1 MNQQK
6 HMTSQAR
13 IWTGFYRCH
22 LIFLHSVSRRWNI
35 KYHPLNASQY
45 QATAAARIGI
55 ANSQNHCIRIC
66 MNLYPVELCAFACL
80 GALNHDRPIVACP
93 DLALWQYCWLCWAKV
108 SGRSENMQNWRRIS
122 LKTSRRLKLVAWIQV
137 EFRFGKILAPLCTG
151 MSVYWLYC
159 IVYTPKKRSHGT
171 PPMGFQGEFLIWHS
185 HALSVFRV

>member
-1 MNQQK
+1 MPIPGHCSCKNRDCELTK
-6 HMTSQAR
+6 P
-13 IWTGFYRCH
+13 
-22 LIFLHSVSRRWNI
+22 LHS
-35 KYHPLNASQY
+35 
-45 QATAAARIGI
+45 
-55 ANSQNHCIRIC
+55 
-66 MNLYPVELCAFACL
+66 NLCPVELCAFACL